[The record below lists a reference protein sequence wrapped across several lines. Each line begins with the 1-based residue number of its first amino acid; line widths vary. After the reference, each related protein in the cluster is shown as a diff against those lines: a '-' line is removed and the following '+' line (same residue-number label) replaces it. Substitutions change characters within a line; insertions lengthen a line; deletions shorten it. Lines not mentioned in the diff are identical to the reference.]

1 MQLLLRLSMM
11 WMKTLVQLFMIL
23 WIALTQR
30 MPASIKVMNYLDQM
44 LENSVVA
51 MSLSAIA
58 YKEIKCMNIWNQTTL
73 NAIMV
78 CGNNL
83 HSIISQSINKDY
95 FIINRC
101 TRVC

>member
-11 WMKTLVQLFMIL
+11 WMKTLVQLLMIL

-51 MSLSAIA
+51 MSLSAIV

-73 NAIMV
+73 NAIM
-78 CGNNL
+78 GMW
-83 HSIISQSINKDY
+83 K
-95 FIINRC
+95 
-101 TRVC
+101 